1 MITDELQQGVLT
13 EVTLR
18 GVGSETSVAHLTG
31 DTHLYV
37 YDSTDFSDDGGQ
49 LRITVDV
56 AENYVLTYLTKDD
69 DLNMVTLS
77 AGVPVDVDPD
87 TLVML
92 EPQAPE
98 KWASVQLDEDDEPIL
113 ARIPYSMA
121 SSVDEGIRDPTEY
134 EGVEVQLKGLEYI
147 VTDFYGKEDYLDGS
161 ALDPTTIPVSGS
173 SPISTAPVLAAL
185 AGLDSVFLTWGFVAP
200 DTTYSGPVY
209 YEVHAS
215 TVAGFTPDSTTLYS
229 IGLGPTTRV
238 AQMPN
243 GTKLSTTNPTRFK
256 IRAFTSNQVSPW
268 SNEASATALAGAD
281 PAVLAQVVT
290 DVNTLNTVTL
300 PGVNST
306 VTTLQAKFPINTADI
321 ADGAVLSAKIG
332 AGQITNPLMATGAV
346 GTANV
351 QASAI
356 TSALIS
362 DGTIATGDV
371 AASAITSALIA
382 NGTIVTGDI
391 GADQITSALIAA
403 STIATSDIGADQI
416 VSALIAAGTIAT
428 SDIGSAQITTGLVA
442 NLAITAPLIA
452 DATITTAKYGA
463 GTVTNTVIA
472 DDSVTSAKIVANTI
486 VAADIAANTIT
497 ASQIASATITATQIA
512 AGTITATQI
521 AANSITTGKLTISN
535 LSNLANDPGFELG
548 GLSWTLGSASIVTIA
563 DPNNGG
569 TQVAQNASAGA
580 LRLITHSV
588 IACQPAEV
596 YYMAATVRK
605 TTTGTTGT
613 VSMDANFTLDG
624 ASSSVQ
630 TAWSATMASLT
641 QNVWVTKSGYVTVPA
656 AKNQFLPRL
665 VIPAPVP
672 AGDII
677 QWDDIV
683 IRKVADAQ
691 LIVDGSITAGKIAAS
706 TITGSL
712 IAATTIAGSNIIA
725 GTITS
730 SLIAAGTIVAGNI
743 AAGTITGSL
752 IAATTITGSNLVA
765 NTITAAQIAASTIT
779 ANEIAA
785 NTITAADIAAL
796 TITGAQIAAVTI
808 SAAKMVANTITAAQI
823 AATTITAA
831 QIAANTITAAQIAA
845 GTITATEIAAGT
857 ITASQLSATAIDG
870 LTITGATIR
879 TASSG
884 SRTEI
889 ANDTSAGV
897 IKFYTGLTGEV
908 AGFINPGMI
917 VRSPD
922 TTAVLNIQPPKFSTG
937 YTIAPTIM
945 MRTGGT
951 GSLFDVQPVVYIG
964 IPDSPKTGGGTQPG
978 LLSIGKS
985 TSSVS
990 NIDIDTNGNVDSL
1003 GHLSGTKVLA
1013 TSPDTTTSAA
1023 NVRHVSGGQFQEV
1036 TSLTQHKISP
1046 TPIKTE
1052 RLKKLLDLT
1061 VVEWYDRA
1069 EFEAN
1074 KKKTKGLKRIPGVLA
1089 EEVEAIDYGFADHR
1103 DGELRGVAYDRLGL
1117 AMIPLVKELYQELD
1131 EMKKELAALKAA

>member
-31 DTHLYV
+31 DIHLYV

-752 IAATTITGSNLVA
+752 IAATTITGS
-765 NTITAAQIAASTIT
+765 
-779 ANEIAA
+779 
-785 NTITAADIAAL
+785 
-796 TITGAQIAAVTI
+796 
-808 SAAKMVANTITAAQI
+808 KMVANTITAAQI